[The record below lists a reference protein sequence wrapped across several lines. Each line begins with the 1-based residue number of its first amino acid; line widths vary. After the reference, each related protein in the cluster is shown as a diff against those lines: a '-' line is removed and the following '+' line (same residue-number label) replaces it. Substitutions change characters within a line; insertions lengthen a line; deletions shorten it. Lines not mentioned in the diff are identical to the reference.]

1 MRSFL
6 LAAVTVAVA
15 VCLIAPCRA
24 QVVHGQAE
32 PPAHRAVI
40 IPPLPRPVPSRGVEL
55 HAVAATID
63 IDGQLA
69 TTHLELSLH
78 NPTSQPQEAEV
89 LLPVPAGV
97 TVRSLQYDGT
107 GTEPTAKLLPR
118 DEARRI
124 YNDIVGR
131 LRDPALLE
139 FAGYNLIRT
148 SAFPVPAG
156 ATQKLRIAYEE
167 LLPADTGRVDYA
179 LPRSESLESSGVAWT
194 ITATIKSAHP
204 IATVYSPSH
213 DIVTE
218 RPAPDLARITL
229 TGAAAA
235 VPGAF
240 RIAYLPQPDEHGP
253 AFTVLAYP
261 DPESAEGGG
270 YFLLLAAVGDGGGA
284 ARTMKREVTIVI
296 DRSGSMRGPK
306 MEQARAAALQV
317 LEGLDEGE
325 FFNII
330 DYSDSVA
337 AYAEKPVA
345 KSAETMAQARAYL
358 RALRAE
364 GGTNIHDA
372 LLEALRP
379 AAADGALP
387 MILFLTDGLP
397 TVGEKSEVA
406 IRDAVNKANA
416 HGRRIFTFGVGFD
429 VNAPLLSTIAR
440 TSRAA
445 TTFVLPDEDVEM
457 KVSQVFRRLNG
468 PVLASPR
475 LAAVGPDGKAATR
488 AVRDLQPAA
497 LMDVFQGDQVVVLG
511 RYTGSDTITL
521 RLIGM
526 PAGGGEERS
535 FDFAFDPAAATH
547 RHGYVPR
554 LWATRTIGALLEE
567 IRALGATGVTAASDP
582 RFKELVDE
590 VVRLSTKFG
599 VLTEYTAFLAVEPG
613 AVRPG
618 EPVALVPAERAAEE
632 ARDQVETRALHLRAG
647 AEGVAQTMNI
657 QGQNELVRNQVQACW
672 YDGNMNEV
680 RPTGVQQAN
689 DMVAFCRGTRW
700 VDARILH
707 AETEP
712 PQRTVEFGT
721 PEFFDVVDR
730 LASEGRQALLA
741 RGGEVYVLVGNER
754 TLVRCP

>member
-1 MRSFL
+1 MRSIL
-6 LAAVTVAVA
+6 LAAVAVA
-15 VCLIAPCRA
+15 ALVCLLAPCRA
-24 QVVHGQAE
+24 QVVHGPAE
-32 PPAHRAVI
+32 PAVI
-40 IPPLPRPVPSRGVEL
+40 IPTLPRPVPSRAVEL
-55 HAVAATID
+55 RAVGATID

-78 NPTSQPQEAEV
+78 NPAGGPQEAQV
-89 LLPVPAGV
+89 VLPVPAGV

-107 GTEPTAKLLPR
+107 GAEPTAKLLPR

-124 YNDIVGR
+124 YNDIVGK

-139 FAGYNLIRT
+139 FAGYSLIRT

-156 ATQKLRIAYEE
+156 ATQKLRITYEE
-167 LLPADTGRVDYA
+167 LLPTDSGRVDYA
-179 LPRSESLESSGVAWT
+179 LPRSESLEASAVAWT

-204 IATVYSPSH
+204 IATIYSPSH
-213 DIVTE
+213 DIAAE
-218 RPAPDLARITL
+218 RPAPDRALVTLA
-229 TGAAAA
+229 GAAAA

-240 RIAYLPQPDEHGP
+240 RISYLPQPAEHGP

-261 DPESAEGGG
+261 DAESAEGGG
-270 YFLLLAAVGDGGGA
+270 YFLLLAAVTDTNGA
-284 ARTMKREVTIVI
+284 ARTMKREVTVVI

-306 MEQARAAALQV
+306 IDQAKAAALQV

-325 FFNII
+325 LFNII
-330 DYSDSVA
+330 DYSDAVA
-337 AYAEKPVA
+337 SYAEKPVP
-345 KSAETMAQARAYL
+345 KSAESMAQARAYI
-358 RALRAE
+358 RGLRAE

-379 AAADGALP
+379 AAAEGVLP

-397 TVGEKSEVA
+397 TVGERSEVA
-406 IRDAVNKANA
+406 IRDAVNEANA

-445 TTFVLPDEDVEM
+445 TTFVLPDEDVEV

-468 PVLASPR
+468 PVLAMPR
-475 LAAVGPDGKAATR
+475 LAAVDKDGRPATR
-488 AVRDLQPAA
+488 AVRDLQPGA

-511 RYTGSDTITL
+511 RYTGSEPITL
-521 RLIGM
+521 RLTGL
-526 PAGGGEERS
+526 PAGADEERS
-535 FDFAFDPAAATH
+535 FDFAFDPAAATP
-547 RHGYVPR
+547 RHGYIPR

-567 IRALGATGVTAASDP
+567 IRTLGATGVTAASDP

-590 VVRLSTKFG
+590 VVRLSTRFG

-613 AVRPG
+613 AVTPG
-618 EPVALVPAERAAEE
+618 APVALVPADQAAEA
-632 ARDQVETRALHLRAG
+632 ARDQVESRALHLRAG
-647 AEGVAQTMNI
+647 AGGVAQTMNI
-657 QGQNELVRNQVQACW
+657 QTQNDLARNQVQACW
-672 YDGNMNEV
+672 YDGDMNEI

-689 DMVAFCRGTRW
+689 DMVAFCRGARW

-707 AETEP
+707 METEP
-712 PQRTVEFGT
+712 PQRTVEFAT
-721 PEFFDVVDR
+721 PEFFEVVDQ
-730 LASEGRQALLA
+730 LAREGRQAMLA
-741 RGGEVYVLVGNER
+741 RGGDVYLLVNNER